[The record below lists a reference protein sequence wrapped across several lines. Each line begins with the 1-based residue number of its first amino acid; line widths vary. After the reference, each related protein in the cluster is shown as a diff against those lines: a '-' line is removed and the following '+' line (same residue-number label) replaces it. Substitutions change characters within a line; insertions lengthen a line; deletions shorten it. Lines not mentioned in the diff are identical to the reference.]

1 MPDQPKPLVIPVE
14 IRYSVYRKAR
24 KAFPEE
30 CCGWLTGP
38 ADSHEVTGVRPC
50 DNAQD
55 SDEHPI
61 AADRTAETAYV
72 IAGEDLLAFN
82 RAFRDPEPPRII
94 YHSHPNGG
102 AYFSATDQQVAASP
116 WGGGPA
122 YDVQQLVI
130 GIDRE
135 RVTEAALFAWSD
147 EAGKFVEIARFPG
160 DDRV

>member
-1 MPDQPKPLVIPVE
+1 MPDQPKPLVIPTE

-38 ADSHEVTGVRPC
+38 AGGDEVTGVRPC
-50 DNAQD
+50 DNAQA
-55 SDEHPI
+55 SGEHPT

-72 IAGEDLLAFN
+72 ITGDDLLEFN
-82 RAFRDPEPPRII
+82 RAFRAPEPPRII
-94 YHSHPNGG
+94 YHSHPNGR
-102 AYFSATDQQVAASP
+102 AYFSATDQQVATSP
-116 WGGGPA
+116 WGDGPA
-122 YDVQQLVI
+122 YEVQQLVI